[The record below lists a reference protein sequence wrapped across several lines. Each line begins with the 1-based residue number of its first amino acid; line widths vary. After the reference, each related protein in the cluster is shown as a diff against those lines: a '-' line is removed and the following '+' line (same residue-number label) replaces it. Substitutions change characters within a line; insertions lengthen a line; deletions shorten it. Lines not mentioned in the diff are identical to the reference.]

1 MALQV
6 VFLQDKARLHRR
18 CHVHAQGRP
27 ERTVGPQQRRTLKSL
42 EIDLCTT
49 GTRDGVNLTSTIW
62 LFDDFTNKIGGLVW
76 RSHGIMMGY
85 IWRIFVVFQTIYM

>member
-27 ERTVGPQQRRTLKSL
+27 VRTVGPQQRRTLKSL

-49 GTRDGVNLTSTIW
+49 GTRDGVNLTSTRAQKGK
-62 LFDDFTNKIGGLVW
+62 LAMVDLAAQKGQDL
-76 RSHGIMMGY
+76 
-85 IWRIFVVFQTIYM
+85 